1 MALLDHRLVERREL
15 FPQRIAVDRLECR
28 PVLNLS
34 RNIGHSALSTFAVLA
49 LAHKCRD
56 WILPRTQEKYLPS
69 AVTLEP
75 PRASTAPK

>member
-1 MALLDHRLVERREL
+1 MALLDHRFVERWEL
-15 FPQRIAVDRLECR
+15 FPQCIAVDRLECR

-56 WILPRTQEKYLPS
+56 WILP
-69 AVTLEP
+69 
-75 PRASTAPK
+75 